1 MLTLARTQINKL
13 PPSKSRGLISVIPPT
28 PPFPKISKCRRR
40 TTLKKRLLADSQT
53 RDENDALETEFAIAR
68 ELIAA
73 RIRAGLSQAEVAE
86 RMGTSQSTIARLE
99 SGRTLPSLRT
109 LERYAS
115 ATGNRTVVRLE
126 AQR

>member
-1 MLTLARTQINKL
+1 
-13 PPSKSRGLISVIPPT
+13 
-28 PPFPKISKCRRR
+28 
-40 TTLKKRLLADSQT
+40 
-53 RDENDALETEFAIAR
+53 
-68 ELIAA
+68 
-73 RIRAGLSQAEVAE
+73 
-86 RMGTSQSTIARLE
+86 MGTSQSTIARLE

>member
-1 MLTLARTQINKL
+1 MTDLTN
-13 PPSKSRGLISVIPPT
+13 
-28 PPFPKISKCRRR
+28 
-40 TTLKKRLLADSQT
+40 LKTRLLADPQT
-53 RDENDALETEFAIAR
+53 RDEYDALATEFAIAR
-68 ELIAA
+68 ELITALT
-73 RIRAGLSQAEVAE
+73 RAGLSQADVAE

-115 ATGNRTVVRLE
+115 ATGNRAVVRLE